1 MSDRRPPVLRSAIA
15 ILALTTGMLVA
26 APTALMTSAGAAST
40 RPTINSPSSGK
51 PSHPKPN
58 ESKSYTV
65 TFAATMDLPKGT
77 TMTSKFVDREDSS
90 KCLRATWDSG
100 FNTEPGRAGPFSE
113 CAYLKS
119 FGTFKLNVVLPNK
132 QSLWTEVRLQQTNSP
147 NIYFTTF
154 EGQCSS
160 VGNLNCSGGSDT
172 QSAISDHAVTVP
184 VTLGPLPSGPYG
196 SEFCSAEHEKCGF
209 NWSINDVAYGANG
222 VYVYLDAPQPSPIA
236 CESSTFGRD
245 PVPGVR
251 KACFLTDVHNRTKR
265 H

>member
-1 MSDRRPPVLRSAIA
+1 MSDRRPPVLRNAIA

-160 VGNLNCSGGSDT
+160 VGNLKFRGALIRSPLLVITLSRSPSPSVRCQAVHMARNSVRPNTKSVVSIGASTTSPMVPMAYTSTWTLHSQAQSRVSRVPSD
-172 QSAISDHAVTVP
+172 
-184 VTLGPLPSGPYG
+184 VTLSP
-196 SEFCSAEHEKCGF
+196 ECGKPA
-209 NWSINDVAYGANG
+209 S
-222 VYVYLDAPQPSPIA
+222 
-236 CESSTFGRD
+236 
-245 PVPGVR
+245 
-251 KACFLTDVHNRTKR
+251 
-265 H
+265 